1 MAANSSAT
9 MVGTNIGDKHM
20 ATNDSEIMVGTNISK
35 IFHPPGREPVI
46 ALKSLDFHIKSG
58 EFVSL
63 VGPSGCGKST
73 LLNICGSI
81 IPPSTGS
88 LKYKNTEVR
97 EPRREIGMMFQ
108 QPVLFP
114 WRTVYQNLMLP
125 IEIRHENKA
134 DYHQRALELLE
145 VLGLKDFMKSYP
157 WELSG
162 GMQQRA
168 ALGRLLL
175 QDPDMLLLDEP
186 FGSLDEF
193 TREALNLELLRLWYA
208 SGKAVLFVTHSIP
221 EAVFMADRVFIFTC
235 RPGRMAKIIEIN
247 LPRPR
252 QIEMMHE
259 QNFQDL
265 VFEVR
270 NVLRQASE
278 QEDCPRED

>member
-1 MAANSSAT
+1 
-9 MVGTNIGDKHM
+9 MVTN
-20 ATNDSEIMVGTNISK
+20 NDSVIMEGKNISK
-35 IFHPPGREPVI
+35 TFHPPGREPVI
-46 ALKSLDFHIKSG
+46 ALKNLDFYIKSG
-58 EFVSL
+58 EFISL

-73 LLNICGSI
+73 LLNISGSI
-81 IPPSTGS
+81 ISPSTGC
-88 LKYKNTEVR
+88 LNYKGAEVK

-108 QPVLFP
+108 QSVLFA
-114 WRTVYQNLMLP
+114 WRTIYENLMLP
-125 IEIRHENKA
+125 IEIRHEKKSA
-134 DYHQRALELLE
+134 YHERALCLLE

-175 QDPDMLLLDEP
+175 QNPDMLLLDEP

-193 TREALNLELLRLWYA
+193 TREALNLELLRLWQG

-235 RPGRMAKIIEIN
+235 RPGRMAKIIETN

-252 QIEMMHE
+252 QIEIMRE
-259 QNFQDL
+259 KYFQDL

-270 NVLRQASE
+270 RILRDSSGPEVA
-278 QEDCPRED
+278 

>member
-1 MAANSSAT
+1 
-9 MVGTNIGDKHM
+9 MVGTYIGDKNM
-20 ATNDSEIMVGTNISK
+20 ATNNSEIMVGTNISK
-35 IFHPPGREPVI
+35 IFRPPGREPVT

-97 EPRREIGMMFQ
+97 DPRREIGMMFQ

-134 DYHQRALELLE
+134 DLHQRAIELLE

-193 TREALNLELLRLWYA
+193 TREALNLELLKLWYA

-235 RPGRMAKIIEIN
+235 RPGRMAKIIDVN

-252 QIEMMHE
+252 HIEMMHE

-270 NVLRQASE
+270 NVLREASE
-278 QEDCPRED
+278 QEDCPSEY

>member
-1 MAANSSAT
+1 
-9 MVGTNIGDKHM
+9 M
-20 ATNDSEIMVGTNISK
+20 ATNIAAPIVGINTRDRPMAHDNSPIMVGTNISK
-35 IFHPPGREPVI
+35 TFRPPGREPVI
-46 ALKSLDFHIKSG
+46 ALKNLDFHIRSG

-81 IPPSTGS
+81 IPPSTGT
-88 LKYKNTEVR
+88 LKYKDAEVK

-125 IEIRHENKA
+125 IEIRHENKSA
-134 DYHQRALELLE
+134 YHKRALSLLE

-193 TREALNLELLRLWYA
+193 TREALNLELLHLWQN

-235 RPGRMAKIIEIN
+235 RPGRMAKIIEVN

-270 NVLRQASE
+270 NILREASG
-278 QEDCPRED
+278 QEET

>member
-1 MAANSSAT
+1 
-9 MVGTNIGDKHM
+9 M
-20 ATNDSEIMVGTNISK
+20 ATKIAAPMAGTDARDRPMAHDSSPIMVGTNISK
-35 IFHPPGREPVI
+35 TFNPPGREPVI
-46 ALKSLDFHIKSG
+46 ALKNLDFFIKPG
-58 EFVSL
+58 EFISL

-81 IPPSTGS
+81 IPPSTGT
-88 LKYKNTEVR
+88 LKYKDTEVR
-97 EPRREIGMMFQ
+97 QPRREIQMMFQ

-125 IEIRHENKA
+125 IEIRHEDKSA
-134 DYHQRALELLE
+134 YHKRALTLLE
-145 VLGLKDFMKSYP
+145 ILGLKDFAKSYP

-175 QDPDMLLLDEP
+175 QNPEMLLLDEP

-193 TREALNLELLRLWYA
+193 TREALNLELLRLWQD

-235 RPGRMAKIIEIN
+235 RPGRMAKIIEVN

-252 QIEMMHE
+252 FIDMMHE
-259 QNFQDL
+259 QKFQDL

-270 NVLRQASE
+270 NILREASGQGE
-278 QEDCPRED
+278 IK

>member
-1 MAANSSAT
+1 MAANNSAI
-9 MVGTNIGDKHM
+9 MAGTNIRDKHM
-20 ATNDSEIMVGTNISK
+20 ATNDSAIMVGTNISK
-35 IFHPPGREPVI
+35 TFHPPGREPVI
-46 ALKSLDFHIKSG
+46 ALKNLDFYIKSE

-81 IPPSTGS
+81 IPPSTGN

-125 IEIRHENKA
+125 IEIRHENKSN
-134 DYHQRALELLE
+134 YHQRALSLLE

-193 TREALNLELLRLWYA
+193 TREALNLELLHLWQD

-252 QIEMMHE
+252 HIEMMHE

-278 QEDCPRED
+278 QEDCPSEY

>member
-1 MAANSSAT
+1 MATTNAAT
-9 MVGTNIGDKHM
+9 MAGINTRDRPM
-20 ATNDSEIMVGTNISK
+20 ANNNSAIMVGTNISK
-35 IFHPPGREPVI
+35 TFHPPGREPVI
-46 ALKSLDFHIKSG
+46 ALKNLDFYIKSG

-81 IPPSTGS
+81 IPSSTGS
-88 LKYKNTEVR
+88 LKYKNTEVK

-114 WRTVYQNLMLP
+114 WRTVYQNFMLP
-125 IEIRHENKA
+125 IEIRHENKSA
-134 DYHQRALELLE
+134 YHKRALSLLE
-145 VLGLKDFMKSYP
+145 VLGLKDFVKSYP

-175 QDPDMLLLDEP
+175 QDPEMLLLDEP

-193 TREALNLELLRLWYA
+193 TREALNLELLHLWQN

-235 RPGRMAKIIEIN
+235 RPGRMAKIIEVN

-270 NVLRQASE
+270 NILREASE
-278 QEDCPRED
+278 QKDCPSEY